1 MDYQVSVDF
10 LRDSRNVI
18 LGSNYRKASE
28 LGNSTVDTLHN
39 EPNIYGHLLSR
50 KQN

>member
-10 LRDSRNVI
+10 LRNGRDVI
-18 LGSNYRKASE
+18 LGSNYREASE
-28 LGNSTVDTLHN
+28 LGDSTVDTLHN
-39 EPNIYGHLLSR
+39 EPKFYGPLLTR